1 MTGVFPDLIPAGEPK
16 KDVGTTGLHAY
27 RLDTGKR
34 VRDCGLDERPT
45 LHGFNDMALAND
57 GQVYVSNS
65 PASSIYRLSGSGC
78 QLDRI
83 LHDPA
88 ISFPNGIALTPDGS
102 RLYVAHVEG
111 ISAVDVRTG
120 QRTMLAVP
128 GDAAVNSIDGLVWDG
143 KDLLGIQS
151 NPYLARVVR
160 IRLAEDGLSVRQ
172 VTPMSSRP
180 PLGLILTTGVIV
192 SDQLYMVAGFR
203 DGLAAP
209 GQPQP
214 RWHVL
219 RARVR

>member
-1 MTGVFPDLIPAGEPK
+1 
-16 KDVGTTGLHAY
+16 
-27 RLDTGKR
+27 
-34 VRDCGLDERPT
+34 
-45 LHGFNDMALAND
+45 MALANG

-120 QRTMLAVP
+120 QRTMLAVS
-128 GDAAVNSIDGLVWDG
+128 GDAAVNSIDGLVCDG

-160 IRLAEDGLSVRQ
+160 IRLADDGLSVRQ
-172 VTPMSSRP
+172 VTTMSSRP

-192 SDQLYMVAGFR
+192 SDQPTWWPDFGTDSQRRDNRSRAGMYCGHVCGNDSIARSNCFTAPCECHPHH
-203 DGLAAP
+203 DGS
-209 GQPQP
+209 
-214 RWHVL
+214 
-219 RARVR
+219 